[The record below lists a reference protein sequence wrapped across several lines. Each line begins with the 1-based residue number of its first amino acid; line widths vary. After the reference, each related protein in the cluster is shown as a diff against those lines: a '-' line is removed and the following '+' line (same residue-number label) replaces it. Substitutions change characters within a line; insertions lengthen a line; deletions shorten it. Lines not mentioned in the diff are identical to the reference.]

1 MAGPP
6 TLTDIFVQVIRAP
19 VDDAEQVRAVYHRWF
34 DDLAPDAEGWL
45 ASTAGITEDGG
56 FFALVRFAS
65 EEVARRNSQRDAQ
78 GAWWEEFSSHLAGE
92 AEFDES
98 DRVATFGDGRPDG
111 AGFLHVV
118 RGRASGLEDAIGQVA
133 EHEEHHVYEH
143 HLPVLG
149 GLLACHPEGR
159 FTELNYYGSTA
170 EARGED
176 GHLPGEGVTMIERVA
191 DHVIEAEH
199 LHLEDPWLHRH

>member
-6 TLTDIFVQVIRAP
+6 TLTDIFVQVIQAP
-19 VDDAEQVRAVYHRWF
+19 VDDGDQVRAVYERWF
-34 DDLAPDAEGWL
+34 DDIAPEAEGWL
-45 ASTAGITEDGG
+45 GSTAGITDDGR

-65 EEVARRNSQRDAQ
+65 DEAARRNSRRDEQ
-78 GAWWEEFSSHLAGE
+78 DAWWSEFSRHLAGE

-98 DRVATFGDGRPDG
+98 DHVATFGDGRPDD
-111 AGFLHVV
+111 AGFVHVV
-118 RGRASGLEDAIGQVA
+118 RGRATDLEDAIGLVA

-143 HLPVLG
+143 HLPILG
-149 GLLACHPEGR
+149 GMLARHPDDS
-159 FTELNYYGSTA
+159 FTELNYYGSAA

-176 GHLPGEGVTMIERVA
+176 GHLPGDGVTMIERVA
-191 DHVIEAEH
+191 GRVIDAEH